1 MKIEIIQPVGAQRFE
16 TREQYEAVKAQKAL
30 HFGEVTFIGEP
41 TSFPCLGIPVFHNKS
56 DVYSIKRK
64 ILYMF
69 FVSLAAP
76 VELEDGEMRLPG
88 EEVDEDDYE
97 SDNEDRKRFLKLY
110 PEGW

>member
-1 MKIEIIQPVGAQRFE
+1 
-16 TREQYEAVKAQKAL
+16 
-30 HFGEVTFIGEP
+30 
-41 TSFPCLGIPVFHNKS
+41 
-56 DVYSIKRK
+56 
-64 ILYMF
+64 MF

>member
-16 TREQYEAVKAQKAL
+16 TREQYEAVRNQQVMY
-30 HFGEVTFIGEP
+30 FGSIKIIGEP
-41 TSFPCLGIPVFHNKS
+41 ASFPCMGLPVVHKS
-56 DVYSIKRK
+56 EIGSEKV
-64 ILYMF
+64 YMF

-97 SDNEDRKRFLKLY
+97 PDNEDRKRFLKLY
-110 PEGW
+110 PEG